1 MNFNRSSVRFV
12 PLTLLYFAI
21 MLTLYF
27 IYGNGDAHNTFIY
40 NDF

>member
-1 MNFNRSSVRFV
+1 MKLNQLPIKTVA
-12 PLTLLYFAI
+12 LTLLYFAI

-27 IYGNGDAHNTFIY
+27 IYGNGDTQNTFIY

>member
-1 MNFNRSSVRFV
+1 
-12 PLTLLYFAI
+12 

-27 IYGNGDAHNTFIY
+27 IYGNGDTQNTFIY